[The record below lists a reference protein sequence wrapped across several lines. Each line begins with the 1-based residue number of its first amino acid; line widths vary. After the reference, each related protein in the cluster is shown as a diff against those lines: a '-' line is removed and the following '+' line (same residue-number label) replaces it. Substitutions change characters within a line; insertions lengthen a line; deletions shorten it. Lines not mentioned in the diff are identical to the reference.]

1 MDELILKSYLD
12 KIKEEYKFV
21 NLFKQSS
28 LINKIMIISYFLLAA
43 IFIIMIILGCFI
55 KRILG
60 FTLIPISF
68 LIILSLFAIVS
79 TKESRS
85 TNNQM
90 NNLIED
96 IENVKSVLKQF
107 DIESNEQIEKL
118 YIRLNCRLNEY
129 KTKTDKK
136 RNSIFKICQISVI
149 PVFLAVFNQFV
160 ESNFEVDKIISFCI
174 LYIFFLAVFVFVIYA
189 ISETYFDMTSKFYKE
204 MEKFL
209 SILKDIEDFDEK
221 TLKKLSESTC

>member
-28 LINKIMIISYFLLAA
+28 LINKIMIISYFLLATVFA
-43 IFIIMIILGCFI
+43 IMIILGCYI
-55 KRILG
+55 KGILAYS
-60 FTLIPISF
+60 LIPIF
-68 LIILSLFAIVS
+68 LLMILSLITIIS
-79 TKESRS
+79 TKKDRET
-85 TNNQM
+85 TNQIKF
-90 NNLIED
+90 LIDD
-96 IENVKSVLKQF
+96 IEKVKSVLEQF
-107 DIESNEQIEKL
+107 DIKSNDQIEKL
-118 YIRLNCRLNEY
+118 YIRLNNRLNEY
-129 KTKTDKK
+129 KTKAEKK

-160 ESNFEVDKIISFCI
+160 ESSFEIDIIISFCI

-189 ISETYFDMTSKFYKE
+189 VSETYFDMTSKLYKE

-209 SILKDIEDFDEK
+209 SILKDIEEFDEK
-221 TLKKLSESTC
+221 TLTKLSESTN

>member
-12 KIKEEYKFV
+12 KIKEEYKFI
-21 NLFKQSS
+21 NLFKQLS
-28 LINKIMIISYFLLAA
+28 LINKILIISYFSLAV
-43 IFIIMIILGCFI
+43 ILIIMIILGCFI

-189 ISETYFDMTSKFYKE
+189 ISETYFDMTSKLYKE

-209 SILKDIEDFDEK
+209 SLLKDIEEYDTE
-221 TLKKLSESTC
+221 TLNKISALSC